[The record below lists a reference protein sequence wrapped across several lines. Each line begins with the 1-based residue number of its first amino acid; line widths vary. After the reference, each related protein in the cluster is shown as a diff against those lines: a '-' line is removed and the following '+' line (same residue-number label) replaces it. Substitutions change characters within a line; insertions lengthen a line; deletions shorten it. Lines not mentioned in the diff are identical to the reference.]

1 MNTIRPL
8 RTVLPATRNGLRL
21 AGDTTNPDKLEDDL
35 EKYEHTKELTAM
47 CHHGSWQ
54 RDCTKMLE
62 LLWKKHWGV
71 YDEAGNVIET
81 HEHIGDFK
89 EWW

>member
-62 LLWKKHWGV
+62 LL
-71 YDEAGNVIET
+71 
-81 HEHIGDFK
+81 
-89 EWW
+89 